1 MSSLLVRNLDDDI
14 VKQFKALAMQN
25 GLSVE
30 AFHRQTIINLVENKA
45 ELQPRNLNEVL
56 LKLPKL
62 EQTDEAQAIFERDSS
77 VGRDIELGN

>member
-14 VKQFKALAMQN
+14 IAQFKALAMQR

-62 EQTDEAQAIFERDSS
+62 EQMDEVQAIFERDSS
-77 VGRDIELGN
+77 VGRDVELGD